1 MPPQFKITLGDELRE
16 KLDEACSISMR
27 SVAEEIRQR
36 LEMSFDLQGD
46 ERTLDLI
53 YAMLFLAQAI
63 ELDFDRPW
71 WRNEKARSAFLA
83 AVADQITSYAIDS
96 AEPPSRTQRK
106 QVTDD
111 PPDVI
116 GRTLARNY
124 RRTVSPVDWKL
135 KKFDTEQFRELM
147 SKAWRK
153 KKK

>member
-1 MPPQFKITLGDELRE
+1 MPPQFKITLGDQLRI
-16 KLDEACSISMR
+16 KLDEASSISMR

-53 YAMLFLAQAI
+53 YATLFLARAI
-63 ELDFDRPW
+63 ELDFDRTW
-71 WRNEKARSAFLA
+71 WSNEKARSAFMA
-83 AVADQITSYAIDS
+83 AIVDQIASYAVDP
-96 AEPPSRTQRK
+96 AQPPSQVQLK
-106 QVTDD
+106 QVPDD

-124 RRTVSPVDWKL
+124 RRTIRPVGWKMEI
-135 KKFDTEQFRELM
+135 FDTDQFRKLM
-147 SKAWRK
+147 SKAWEK